1 MKAPAIPE
9 NESER
14 LNELIDFGILDT
26 NSEEQFDDL
35 VYLAASICD
44 CSTALISLVDSD
56 RQWFKAKTGVD
67 VDETPRD
74 ISFCGHAIHSEDLFE
89 VPDTTKDV
97 RFKSNPLVL
106 QDNGIRFYAGQP
118 LVTSKGN
125 IIGTLCV
132 IDDEPKKLNFIQ
144 KKQLEILAGQIIVLM
159 ELRKKYEDQAVLL
172 RRQSSFVSSMSH
184 EVRTPLTAI
193 SGYTDILKNTLI
205 ASEDLVIKDSIEA
218 LKSTSSH
225 LLDLVGDILD
235 FSKLDASK
243 MIMSNETV
251 ELKKILKQVK
261 SVLKISAIQNNVEFK
276 IVQSVATPM
285 YIKTDSTLL
294 KQMLINLASNAIK
307 FSKGGHVV
315 ISIDFEQSR
324 SMLSIRVV
332 DDGIGMSE
340 SESKNIFNPFV
351 QANAKVKNDFKGTG
365 LGLPITKE
373 ISELFGGELKLVKTS
388 PNEGTEF
395 ELTFPV
401 NVTSKKRRVKSSLD
415 LSTLD
420 KINKILVLDDV
431 KENRFLLKY
440 YLRDFPIKIDE
451 ASNANDFFEK
461 YNDTYDIVLMDMN
474 LPDMHGIDIF
484 KKLKSN
490 SNISKQKF
498 VVFSAS
504 SSSDERQEYLREGF
518 SNFVSKPFNLDT
530 LTLGLTQNFNH

>member
-1 MKAPAIPE
+1 MKVPTIPE

-14 LNELIDFGILDT
+14 LGELLDFGILDT

-35 VYLAASICD
+35 VYLAASICE
-44 CSTALISLVDSD
+44 CSTALISLVDTD
-56 RQWFKAKTGVD
+56 RQWFKAKTGID
-67 VDETPRD
+67 IDETSRD
-74 ISFCGHAIHSEDLFE
+74 ISFCGHAIHSKDLFE
-89 VPDTTKDV
+89 IQDATKDI
-97 RFKSNPLVL
+97 RFRTNPLVL

-118 LVTSKGN
+118 LVTSSGN

-132 IDDEPKKLNFIQ
+132 LDDEPKKLNFIQ
-144 KKQLEILAGQIIVLM
+144 KKQLEILANQIIVLM
-159 ELRKKYEDQAVLL
+159 ELRKKYDDQSVLL

-193 SGYTDILKNTLI
+193 SGYTDILKSTL
-205 ASEDLVIKDSIEA
+205 AANEDLVVKDSIEA

-225 LLDLVGDILD
+225 LLDLIGDILD

-243 MIMSNETV
+243 MIMSSETV
-251 ELKKILKQVK
+251 ELKKLLKQIK
-261 SVLKISAIQNNVEFK
+261 SVLKISALQNNVDLK
-276 IVQSVATPM
+276 IVQTLATPT

-294 KQMLINLASNAIK
+294 KQMLINLGSNAIK
-307 FSKGGHVV
+307 FSKNGLVTISVDFKESSSELFICV
-315 ISIDFEQSR
+315 IDN
-324 SMLSIRVV
+324 
-332 DDGIGMSE
+332 GIGMSE

-351 QANAKVKNDFKGTG
+351 QANSKVKKDYKGTG

-373 ISELFGGELKLVKTS
+373 IAELFGGELKLVRTS
-388 PNEGTEF
+388 PGEGTEF
-395 ELTFPV
+395 KLSFPV
-401 NVTSKKRRVKSSLD
+401 KVTSKKRRVKSNLD

-420 KINKILVLDDV
+420 KINKILVVDDV

-451 ASNANDFFEK
+451 ASNASDFFEK
-461 YNDTYDIVLMDMN
+461 FNDSYDVILMDMN

-484 KKLKSN
+484 KKLKNN
-490 SNISKQKF
+490 SNISGQKF